1 MRFAQV
7 CIVRRNGVRCVV
19 PAIFLLVGAAAGWAQ
34 QHYQKPPKEILDVLD
49 APASPTASVSPARDV
64 VLLSTSASYPT
75 IADLAQPMLRLAG
88 LRINP
93 LTNGPHNPPRIIS
106 LTLKRISDG
115 REIKVALPPDPH
127 VSAPSWSPD
136 GKHFAF
142 TNATSH
148 GIQLWIGDAA
158 TGATRQISGVALNPI
173 IAGGGSGGGPA
184 AQNARGACDWMP
196 DNHTLLC
203 KTVPAGRGT
212 PPAEAKVPVGP
223 NIQESFGKAAPAPT
237 FEDLLQNP
245 HDEDM
250 FEFYAHA
257 QLAAVDIATGKV
269 TPVGKPAILGAVDP
283 SPDGNHILVTR
294 IHKPFSYILPVQDFP
309 RDVEVWDLTGRVIY
323 SVAKLPLAE
332 GVPLNGV
339 QTGPRSIIWKPT
351 EPVTLVWVEA
361 LDDGNP
367 RKAAP
372 QRDKVMWIK
381 APFTGAPA
389 EFARTQHRFAGL
401 AWGERGD
408 FAILRDNDQSRRW
421 GRAWFLNPANP
432 SEQKLVW
439 DQSTQDRYR
448 NPGTPVQRM
457 LASGHNA
464 IQQDGD
470 FIFLEGTGATPE
482 GDRPFL
488 DRFNVKTLQ
497 AERIFRSDDKS
508 YETVVALLA
517 KDGSKLLTR
526 HESPTDPPNY
536 WIRNAAGGAPQAFTK
551 FSDSTP
557 QLRGIKKELVKYKRP
572 DGLDLNF
579 TLYLPADYK
588 PGERRPA
595 VFWAYPMEFTDAD
608 LGGQVTGS
616 TNRFT
621 TIRGYSELFFLLEGY
636 VVMDNVAMPIIG
648 DPVTQNN
655 TYVEQITADAKAAID
670 KAGEMGVIDPNRVGV
685 GGHSYGAFMTGNLL
699 AHTNLFR
706 AGIAES
712 GAYNRTLTPFGF
724 QTERRTLWEAS
735 DMYLKVSPF
744 MFADKLKAPILLIH
758 GEADNNSGTFPIQSE
773 RMYRAIKGNGGSVR
787 YVTLPLEAHG
797 YAARETI
804 EHVNWEK
811 LRWFDLYVKNA
822 GQGTSAAGGAASDK
836 PQQ

>member
-1 MRFAQV
+1 MKSVRV
-7 CIVRRNGVRCVV
+7 CSIRPVV
-19 PAIFLLVGAAAGWAQ
+19 ERLAWLVLALFVAASVAWAQ
-34 QHYQKPPKEILDVLD
+34 QQTYQKPPKEILDVLN
-49 APASPTASVSPARDV
+49 APTTPSASVSPARDV
-64 VLLSTSASYPT
+64 VLLATPASYPT

-93 LTNGPHNPPRIIS
+93 RTNGPHNAPRIVS
-106 LTLKRISDG
+106 LVLKRIADG
-115 REIKVALPPDPH
+115 RETKVLLPPDPH
-127 VSAPSWSPD
+127 VGPPLWSPD

-142 TNATSH
+142 TNTTANAT
-148 GIQLWIGDAA
+148 QLWIGDTQ
-158 TGATRQISGVALNPI
+158 TGATRLIAGVALNS
-173 IAGGGSGGGPA
+173 IAGGGGRGGG
-184 AQNARGACDWMP
+184 GGGGTCDWLP

-203 KTVPAGRGT
+203 TTVPVGRGN

-223 NIQESFGKAAPAPT
+223 NVQESFGKAAPAPT

-245 HDEDM
+245 HDEDL
-250 FEFYAHA
+250 FEYYARA
-257 QLAAVDIATGKV
+257 QLAEIDITTGKV
-269 TPVGKPAILGAVDP
+269 TPLGKPAILGAVDP
-283 SPDGNHILVTR
+283 SPDGKHILVTR

-309 RDVEVWDLTGRVIY
+309 RDVEVWDTAGRVQFT
-323 SVAKLPLAE
+323 VARLPLAE

-339 QTGPRSIIWKPT
+339 QTGPRNINWKPT
-351 EPVTLVWVEA
+351 DPATLFWVEA
-361 LDDGNP
+361 LDGGNP
-367 RKAAP
+367 RTQVP

-381 APFTGAPA
+381 APFTSPPA
-389 EFARTQHRFAGL
+389 EFTRTQYRFAGL

-408 FAILRDNDQSRRW
+408 FALLRENDFTRRW
-421 GRAWFLNPANP
+421 GRTWFLDPAKP
-432 SEQKLVW
+432 AEARVVW

-448 NPGTPVQRM
+448 NPGTPIQRR

-464 IQQDGD
+464 IHQDGD
-470 FIFLEGTGATPE
+470 FIFLEGAGATPE

-497 AERIFRSDDKS
+497 AERLFRCDDKS
-508 YETVVALLA
+508 YESVVALLA
-517 KDGSKLLTR
+517 KDGSKFMTR
-526 HESPTDPPNY
+526 YETPADPPNY
-536 WIRNAAGGAPQAFTK
+536 RIRAAAGGSATPFTK
-551 FSDSTP
+551 FTDPTP
-557 QLRGIKKELVKYKRP
+557 QLRGIRKELVKYKRP

-595 VFWAYPMEFTDAD
+595 VFWAYPMEFTDPS

-621 TIRGYSELFFLLEGY
+621 SIRGYSELFFLLQGY

-670 KAGEMGVIDPNRVGV
+670 KAAEMGVIDPDRVGV
-685 GGHSYGAFMTGNLL
+685 GGHSYGAFMTANLL
-699 AHTNLFR
+699 AHTDLFR

-724 QTERRTLWEAS
+724 QTERRTLWEAA

-744 MFADKLKAPILLIH
+744 MFADKVKAPILLIH

-773 RMYRAIKGNGGSVR
+773 RMYRAIKGNGGAVR

-797 YAARETI
+797 YAARESI

-822 GQGTSAAGGAASDK
+822 PPRGTSAAGGT
-836 PQQ
+836 QQQ